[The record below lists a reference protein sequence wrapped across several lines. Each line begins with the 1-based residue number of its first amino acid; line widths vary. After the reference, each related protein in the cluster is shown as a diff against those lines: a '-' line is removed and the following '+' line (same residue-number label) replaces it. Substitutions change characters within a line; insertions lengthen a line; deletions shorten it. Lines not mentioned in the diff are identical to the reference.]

1 MFDNITKEQLFET
14 VNTFLALNEG
24 DDATENLILGF
35 AASVT
40 HTSIEAF
47 TKDLKR
53 YNEKEAEMTENKK
66 IMTFDDVPIEV
77 GKTYYL
83 AATTQSYIK
92 EVKVERINTE
102 DETVVCFVDLTG
114 LSFRKEF
121 LSPNDL
127 FANKETAAHEWDR
140 RCQLR
145 LKAYAER
152 LGANTKLILNFPFGE
167 GFFMDYCK
175 RQAYRNAVIRTFGF
189 DPLDIKEV

>member
-1 MFDNITKEQLFET
+1 MDVDTREQNGRYLMKIVSHQYYPT
-14 VNTFLALNEG
+14 YTQNTAKKGAN
-24 DDATENLILGF
+24 NM
-35 AASVT
+35 
-40 HTSIEAF
+40 H
-47 TKDLKR
+47 
-53 YNEKEAEMTENKK
+53 ENKK
-66 IMTFDDVPIEV
+66 IMTFDDVPIKV

-92 EVKVERINTE
+92 EVKVERINFE

-127 FANKETAAHEWDR
+127 FANKETAAHEWDK
-140 RCQLR
+140 RCQFR
-145 LKAYAER
+145 LKAYAEK
-152 LGANTKLILNFPFGE
+152 LGANKKLILNFPFGE

-175 RQAYRNAVIRTFGF
+175 RQAYRNAVIKTFGF

>member
-1 MFDNITKEQLFET
+1 MLDNITKEQLFKT
-14 VNTFLALNEG
+14 VNTFLTLNEG
-24 DDATENLILGF
+24 DNATENLILGF

-40 HTSIEAF
+40 HTSIEVF

-53 YNEKEAEMTENKK
+53 YNEKEAKMTENKK

-92 EVKVERINTE
+92 EVKVERINFE

-121 LSPNDL
+121 LSPDDL
-127 FANKETAAHEWDR
+127 FANKEAAAHEWDK
-140 RCQLR
+140 RCQFR
-145 LKAYAER
+145 LKVYAEK

>member
-1 MFDNITKEQLFET
+1 MLDIITKEQILRT
-14 VNTFLALNEG
+14 TNTFLELNEG

-35 AASVT
+35 AASIT
-40 HTSIEAF
+40 NTSVEAF
-47 TKDLKR
+47 TEDLKR
-53 YNEKEAEMTENKK
+53 YNKK

-83 AATTQSYIK
+83 AATTQPYIK
-92 EVKVERINTE
+92 EVKVERINFE

-121 LSPNDL
+121 LSPDDL
-127 FANKETAAHEWDR
+127 FANKEAAAHEWDK
-140 RCQLR
+140 RCQFR
-145 LKAYAER
+145 LKAYAEK

-175 RQAYRNAVIRTFGF
+175 RQAYRNAVIKTFGF

>member
-1 MFDNITKEQLFET
+1 MFDNITKEQLFKT

-53 YNEKEAEMTENKK
+53 YNEKEAKMTENKK

-92 EVKVERINTE
+92 EVKVERINVE

-114 LSFRKEF
+114 ISFRKEF
-121 LSPNDL
+121 LSPN
-127 FANKETAAHEWDR
+127 KEAAAHEWDK
-140 RCQLR
+140 RCQFR
-145 LKAYAER
+145 LKVYAER